1 MDPLCHHGP
10 MVTQPPLNDGKWH
23 HMAATFGGQSARIY
37 ADGKLYAQALTAAEV
52 ADCGAH
58 GA

>member
-1 MDPLCHHGP
+1 